1 MTELADDYPRLLARG
16 VPLVDLR
23 SPGEFARGA
32 FPGAVN
38 LPLLTDDERRQVG
51 IRYKQAGSDAAIDL
65 GNRLVSGDLK
75 ESRVQ
80 GWRDFVGEH
89 PDAVLYC
96 WRGGLRS
103 EIAQAWLADV
113 GRAVPRVAGGYKALR
128 NFCMRTLTRE
138 FAWVILAGRPGSDK
152 TGILGDLTRNVDLEG
167 LANHRGSAFG
177 QRATPQPP
185 PITFENALAVR
196 LLQLTAEA
204 PVAPDTAAEAARRTI
219 AIEDES
225 RTIGRLAVPAA
236 IFEGMQRAPVVV
248 VEAERE
254 ARLARIHAQYVG
266 TDPGPGA
273 GSSRD
278 STTSNVVSATSA
290 TARCGPGCR
299 KPSRGA
305 ARRHTMHGSVF
316 CSTGT
321 TIPCTTTSWR
331 KSRIASCSGATGT
344 PLRITCAARQHEV
357 SAVRRQALRR
367 QAQHDTAFPIGQQEP
382 AGGAEVFPPNA

>member
-51 IRYKQAGSDAAIDL
+51 IRYQQAGSDAAIDL
-65 GNRLVSGDLK
+65 GNRLVSGNLK

-89 PDAVLYC
+89 PDALLYC

-103 EIAQAWLADV
+103 EIAQAWLADA
-113 GRAVPRVAGGYKALR
+113 GLAVPRVAGGYKALR
-128 NFCMRTLTRE
+128 AFCMQTLARE
-138 FAWVILAGRPGSDK
+138 YAWVVLAGRPGSDK
-152 TGILGDLTRNVDLEG
+152 TGILGDLIRHVDLEG

-185 PITFENALAVR
+185 PIAFENALAVR
-196 LLQLTAEA
+196 LLQLIASTA
-204 PVAPDTAAEAARRTI
+204 PAPDAGSLAAEAIKDRL

-225 RTIGRLAVPAA
+225 RTIGRLSVPAP

-248 VEAERE
+248 VEADLD
-254 ARLARIHAQYVG
+254 ARIARIHAQYVG
-266 TDPGPGA
+266 TDPGA
-273 GSSRD
+273 RSRLEPALDNIQRRLGGDRHRQVRAHMREAFETD
-278 STTSNVVSATSA
+278 SAEAHHSWIGLLLDWYYDPMYDYQLAQKQDRIVFRGDRNAVTEYLRRA
-290 TARCGPGCR
+290 TA
-299 KPSRGA
+299 
-305 ARRHTMHGSVF
+305 
-316 CSTGT
+316 
-321 TIPCTTTSWR
+321 
-331 KSRIASCSGATGT
+331 
-344 PLRITCAARQHEV
+344 
-357 SAVRRQALRR
+357 
-367 QAQHDTAFPIGQQEP
+367 
-382 AGGAEVFPPNA
+382 